1 MRLPAC
7 IAAAGM
13 LCGLSALAFANVP
26 VGAQIENVPMPTLAG
41 GEQTL
46 LNETNVSVFIFIN
59 PELAHSNQ
67 ALAEISRCAKAMTN
81 EAVHWCAV
89 VSDRVPRAT
98 VEAEVRAIDLTMPVL
113 IDQGDA
119 LFGQLG
125 VIMRPSVGITDT
137 NRTLVAYEHFTQVN
151 YVTVIQGQVRHALKE
166 ISNDELTQVLHPPA
180 GNIDEADS
188 VAHRYFRL
196 AGRQFAATNYDQALA
211 NLQKSLN
218 QKPTA
223 AAWAL
228 RGEILTA
235 HGKTNEA
242 AAAFATALKL
252 DPNQP
257 TAQAGRKAAK

>member
-26 VGAQIENVPMPTLAG
+26 VGVRIKNVPMPTLAG

-46 LNETNVSVFIFIN
+46 LSETNVSIFVFIN

-67 ALAEISRCAKAMTN
+67 ALAEISRCAKAMSN
-81 EAVHWCAV
+81 EPVYWCAV

-98 VEAEVRAIDLTMPVL
+98 VETEVRAIDLTMPVL
-113 IDQGDA
+113 IDRGDA
-119 LFGQLG
+119 FFGRLG

-151 YVTVIQGQVRHALKE
+151 YATVIQAQVRHALKE
-166 ISNDELTQVLHPPA
+166 ISDDELAQVLHPPA
-180 GNIDEADS
+180 GIIDEADS

-196 AGRQFAATNYDQALA
+196 AGKQFAAKNYDQALA
-211 NLQKSLN
+211 NLQKSLD

-223 AAWAL
+223 AAWAM
-228 RGEILTA
+228 RGEIFTSQ
-235 HGKTNEA
+235 GKTNQA

-252 DPNQP
+252 DPNEP
-257 TAQAGRKAAK
+257 TAQADRKAAK